1 MPYLKLNKP
10 NLNQEIRNLAN
21 NIQMK
26 RYIFI
31 LLLPLLSACASTT
44 RQVDPFE
51 SFNRK
56 VYTFNDTIDRAAVKP
71 IAQAYVK
78 AVPNPIRAGV
88 SNILSNLNDIS
99 VALNNILQG
108 KLKNAFSDLGRFTI
122 NTTVGLFG
130 IFDVASTTGLD
141 KNDEDFGQTL
151 GYWGIGDGPYIVLPF
166 FGPSNLRDSVSRV
179 VDIKTSAINLM
190 LEPKDRNILFS
201 FNIIH
206 RRSQLLNASNILSI
220 AAIDEYEFV
229 RDAYFQKRLNQ
240 IYDGNPPRIKD
251 DETTIELP
259 IKSATINTDDIY
271 NSTLLTINNSSEE
284 PQPD

>member
-78 AVPNPIRAGV
+78 AVPNPIRAGI

-179 VDIKTSAINLM
+179 VDIKTSATNLM

>member
-122 NTTVGLFG
+122 NTTIGLFG

-179 VDIKTSAINLM
+179 VDIKTSATNLM

>member
-56 VYTFNDTIDRAAVKP
+56 VYTFNDTIDRAAIKP

-179 VDIKTSAINLM
+179 VDIKTSATNLM

-259 IKSATINTDDIY
+259 IKSATINTDDIS

-284 PQPD
+284 SQPD

>member
-99 VALNNILQG
+99 VALNNILQ
-108 KLKNAFSDLGRFTI
+108 LVYL
-122 NTTVGLFG
+122 
-130 IFDVASTTGLD
+130 
-141 KNDEDFGQTL
+141 E
-151 GYWGIGDGPYIVLPF
+151 Y
-166 FGPSNLRDSVSRV
+166 
-179 VDIKTSAINLM
+179 LM
-190 LEPKDRNILFS
+190 
-201 FNIIH
+201 
-206 RRSQLLNASNILSI
+206 
-220 AAIDEYEFV
+220 
-229 RDAYFQKRLNQ
+229 
-240 IYDGNPPRIKD
+240 
-251 DETTIELP
+251 
-259 IKSATINTDDIY
+259 
-271 NSTLLTINNSSEE
+271 
-284 PQPD
+284 

>member
-179 VDIKTSAINLM
+179 VDIKTSATNLM

-206 RRSQLLNASNILSI
+206 RRSLLLNASNILSI

>member
-1 MPYLKLNKP
+1 
-10 NLNQEIRNLAN
+10 
-21 NIQMK
+21 MK
-26 RYIFI
+26 QYIFI

-44 RQVDPFE
+44 TQVDPFE

-56 VYTFNDTIDRAAVKP
+56 VYSFNDTIDRAAVKP
-71 IAQAYVK
+71 IAQAYEK

-99 VALNNILQG
+99 VAFNNILQG
-108 KLKNAFSDLGRFTI
+108 KFKNAFSDLGRFTI
-122 NTTVGLFG
+122 NTTVGLLG
-130 IFDVASTTGLD
+130 IFDVASTSGLD

-179 VDIKTSAINLM
+179 VDIKTSATNLM
-190 LEPKDRNILFS
+190 LEPKDRNILFG

-259 IKSATINTDDIY
+259 IKSATINTDDIS

-284 PQPD
+284 SQPD

>member
-56 VYTFNDTIDRAAVKP
+56 VYTFNDTIDRAAIKP

-179 VDIKTSAINLM
+179 VDIKTSATNLM

-271 NSTLLTINNSSEE
+271 NSTLLTINNSSED

>member
-179 VDIKTSAINLM
+179 VDIKTSATNLM

-220 AAIDEYEFV
+220 AAIDEYAFV

>member
-166 FGPSNLRDSVSRV
+166 FGPSNLRDSVSRF
-179 VDIKTSAINLM
+179 VDIKTSATNLM

>member
-179 VDIKTSAINLM
+179 VDIKTSATNLM

>member
-1 MPYLKLNKP
+1 
-10 NLNQEIRNLAN
+10 
-21 NIQMK
+21 MK

-179 VDIKTSAINLM
+179 VDIKTSATNLM

>member
-44 RQVDPFE
+44 RQFDPFE

-179 VDIKTSAINLM
+179 VDIKTSATNLM

>member
-1 MPYLKLNKP
+1 MPYSKLNKP

-56 VYTFNDTIDRAAVKP
+56 VYTFNDTIDRAAIKP

-179 VDIKTSAINLM
+179 VDIKTSATNLM

-259 IKSATINTDDIY
+259 IKSATINTDDIS

-284 PQPD
+284 SQPD